1 MWLSKSPSQSM
12 TFKEKVETAQAI
24 VTIAAVFVGGLWTYN
39 VFIKERH
46 EYPHA
51 NIEPRL
57 SHVML
62 SERVSL
68 LQVGVELTNTGNS
81 LMRIGQSVIRVQQV
95 LPSLPCPNEGACAAN
110 EVNDAIKTIERQAD
124 HFSWPLIAERNNN

>member
-1 MWLSKSPSQSM
+1 M
-12 TFKEKVETAQAI
+12 ETAQAI

-81 LMRIGQSVIRVQQV
+81 LMRIGQSIIRVQQV
-95 LPSLPCPNEGACAAN
+95 LPSLPCPKEGACAAN
-110 EVNDAIKTIERQAD
+110 EVNDAIKTIERQVE
-124 HFSWPLIAERNNN
+124 HFSGR